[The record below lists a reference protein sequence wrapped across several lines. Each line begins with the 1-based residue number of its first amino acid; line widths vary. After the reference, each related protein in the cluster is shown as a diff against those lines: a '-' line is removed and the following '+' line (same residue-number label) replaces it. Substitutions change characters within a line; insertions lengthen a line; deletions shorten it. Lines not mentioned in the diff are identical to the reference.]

1 MNKKA
6 LSIRYLLFAAFM
18 LVGLL
23 PMVLMSLSAFY
34 EAKYALTTEIKHDM
48 QTRANATA
56 SEVDRMMF
64 ERLQNVLSW
73 SQLEI
78 MQDVRVGDVD
88 KRLSNFLRELKM
100 SYRDV
105 YHALYVVDM
114 QGRIV
119 AASDPQKIGQI
130 YTFTPDWLTASMSQ
144 RDVNL
149 MQVEHKVLPITA
161 HIQDLLENQVMGQ
174 LVVEFNWQQM
184 LDVLNS
190 AVSGRNSATLFD
202 QTGHIIAASALDIQ
216 SVDDDADSAMIKV
229 SAAANGGYQGFGWRL
244 QIAQH
249 KSEVMA
255 PVRRMTKMFIGLL
268 LASIVLAI
276 VIGMPVARSITN
288 PLAKLTQFANSFI
301 RSPSQ
306 VPPPVGG
313 PAEVR
318 DMSAAFAKMIEDL
331 AQSKEALT
339 RAAKLAVA
347 GEMAAAMSHEVRTP
361 LGILRSSAQILM
373 REPNL
378 SQEGVEVCGFIMSET
393 DRLNKLVNTLI
404 DSARPRLPVYSETDL
419 TKLVEQAVSMM
430 RMQADKKS
438 ISIVYDKPNALYAA
452 CDAEQITQV
461 LFNLLLNAIQVLPEG
476 GQVTLTIKPQG
487 DYVELAVTD
496 NGPGISVETQSQIFE
511 PFFTQREGGIGL
523 GLAVVR
529 QIVEAHQGRIS
540 VHNVANIH
548 QSQGMH
554 GAEFRVQL
562 PLFGV
567 KQA

>member
-6 LSIRYLLFAAFM
+6 LSIRYLLLAAFM

-34 EAKYALTTEIKHDM
+34 EAKYALTTEIARDM

-119 AASDPQKIGQI
+119 AASDPKRIGQI
-130 YTFTPDWLTASMSQ
+130 YTFTPDWLTARMSQ

-149 MQVEHKVLPITA
+149 MQVDHKVLPMTA
-161 HIQDLLENQVMGQ
+161 HIHDVLENQVVGQ

-202 QTGHIIAASALDIQ
+202 QAGHIIAASALDIQ
-216 SVDDDADSAMIKV
+216 GANDVDSAMIKV
-229 SAAANGGYQGFGWRL
+229 SAAANGGYQGFGWQL

-276 VIGMPVARSITN
+276 VIGIPVARSITN

-306 VPPPVGG
+306 IPPPVGG

-318 DMSAAFAKMIEDL
+318 DMSAAFSKMIDDL

-476 GQVTLTIKPQG
+476 GQITLTIKPQG
-487 DYVELAVTD
+487 DYVVLAVTD
-496 NGPGISVETQSQIFE
+496 NGPGISAEMQSQIFE

-529 QIVEAHQGRIS
+529 QIVDAHQGKIT
-540 VHNVANIH
+540 VHNVANIR